1 MKKDAFVFVVCGE
14 RHAARLNTSLKFLK
28 KFSRRDIIV
37 VKNRA
42 SLKLDCDQVIT
53 PKVPAGLDHHQ
64 ASIFLK
70 TSLHK
75 TLAREPRRFCYLD
88 NDVVAVDHRVDTIF
102 DQARGPVSFAADH
115 CSLRQFSRH
124 AVNCHCSSPECE
136 HLHAAIQEKFGVK
149 ITPKTWQHW
158 NGGVFVFDEASAGFM
173 ERWHQNTLSIFQD
186 PYWQV
191 RDQGSLV
198 ATVWQ
203 LGLQNHPLLPR
214 DFNFIVDPLDR
225 VPRARRATVQ
235 ARELFPNESY
245 ALRNGTSNGTAKP
258 HPAFLHFINGG
269 VGKRGWKNW
278 DDAESL
284 LDAKVSRPAPAGHG
298 AKPKAQRAKT
308 KPAPTVRPLSADNR
322 IVHGLWI
329 GPTLSKMELLTI
341 KSFLR
346 HGHEFHLWVYDKI
359 QTPLPKEVVLQDA
372 NKIIPRKR
380 IIKKADTDLECGV
393 GKGSFSSP
401 FSDLFRYK
409 LLYEKGGYWVDMD
422 VTCLRPLNF
431 KEPYVFRPHRVGVV
445 GNIMKCPPRSRLMK
459 TVYAR
464 VARQA
469 DEHSEWLM
477 PNRVLSEMIRKL
489 RLTRYIQSGVWNE
502 ESWWG
507 QVRPFALGE
516 DPLPSGWMAIHW
528 INEFWRALK
537 QHGGFY
543 RGKRLFDV
551 VPEKENPKP
560 GSALAKLY
568 AEYGLE
574 TSANGNG
581 THGAPARQ
589 NLVMPLNQPAPR
601 QPAAPQFLMASHI
614 NILLPSLARGG
625 AERIVL
631 ETLAGLQRRNASAKL
646 FVLHEIR
653 PSYSLGNQANVQVFH
668 LSQAAMPAKLHTVA
682 AEVLASPEPLVY
694 THMIKAELLRPLWER
709 GVKTVPVIHNSRHA
723 WQDLPAAFDHPNIPF
738 VAAVSEAVAEQL
750 REDGCPRPV
759 VVVRHELQR
768 WFTPEEQQ
776 ESRRQIRERHGI
788 TNNTLVIGMVGA
800 FKAQKAYTRAVR
812 VLAQIRKIRPV
823 KLMILGAWDHEW
835 GHGRLAYTATCRLAL
850 ELNVVTDFLALGPVQ
865 DAERYYAA
873 FDVFLNTSAFEGLSV
888 ALLEAIQTGCPIVTA
903 DAGGNAEILPERA
916 ILVQDSSDISAYVA
930 GIAQLLKNSSRTLV
944 PKPNDFDLVPRL
956 WCLLGK
962 YGRDRDISRPAANR
976 SGTLFLTENLNIGGA
991 QRSLMNLLCSF
1002 PRTDQAWL
1010 CVLETI
1016 YGQGYL
1022 DVLEKNG
1029 IPVFSVYNS
1038 TDYLDR
1044 LERLLCLIERLNVR
1058 NVCFWN
1064 VEPRIKLLLAKIL
1077 PPESVRLIEVS
1088 PGPALFAEMERTRA
1102 FQRRISFRAAD
1113 YWARLDHFV
1122 AKYQDGAP
1130 PGMRV
1135 DGRKIVVIPNGVPTP
1150 PPIEGQARPLPP
1162 GADANLVIGTAC
1174 RIMPGKR
1181 IDFLIDMM
1189 AELNTNLPGATL
1201 IIVGGIDPRHADYW
1215 PLLVERL
1222 RSKQVTNIHFV
1233 GPHAD
1238 VAPFLRLFK
1247 VFVMVADQHG
1257 CPNASLEAMAVG
1269 LPVVANSVGGTAEQ
1283 VRHGVNGF
1291 LVSGDDP
1298 REMAGQVL
1306 HLLVDRALHRR
1317 FSATA
1322 RATAAKDFPMDR
1334 MTRRYHQLLTK
1345 PTRKVLAKP
1354 ASPRMRSLALK
1365 RHSKPKGV
1373 GRGLS
1378 PTRRT

>member
-14 RHAARLNTSLKFLK
+14 RHAARLNLTLKFLK
-28 KFSRRDIIV
+28 KFSRCDIMV

-75 TLAREPRRFCYLD
+75 ILARERRRFCYLD
-88 NDVVAVDHRVDTIF
+88 NDVIAVDHRVDTIF

-124 AVNCHCSSPECE
+124 AVNCHCTGRECE
-136 HLHAAIQEKFGVK
+136 HLHEAIRKMFGVK

-158 NGGVFVFDEASAGFM
+158 NGGVFVFDEAAAEFM
-173 ERWHQNTLSIFQD
+173 ELWHRNTLRVFKD
-186 PYWQV
+186 PYWQI
-191 RDQGSLV
+191 RDQGSLA

-225 VPRARRATVQ
+225 VPRAKRDTVQ

-245 ALRNGTSNGTAKP
+245 ALHNGTAKP

-278 DDAESL
+278 DDVEQL
-284 LDAKVSRPAPAGHG
+284 LAAKVSRPAPAANG

-308 KPAPTVRPLSADNR
+308 KTPQSAHLLSADNR

-341 KSFLR
+341 HSFVR

-359 QTPLPKEVVLQDA
+359 QTPLPKGVILQDA
-372 NKIIPRKR
+372 NKIIPRNR
-380 IIKKADTDLECGV
+380 IFRKADTDSETGV
-393 GKGSFSSP
+393 GKGSCSP

-422 VTCLRPLNF
+422 VTCLRPFNF

-445 GNIMKCPPRSRLMK
+445 GNIMKCPPHSRLMK
-459 TVYAR
+459 ILYQK
-464 VARQA
+464 VARRL
-469 DEHSEWLM
+469 DDHSEWLM
-477 PNRVLSEMIRKL
+477 TNRLLSETIKQV
-489 RLTRYIQSGVWNE
+489 RLTRYIRAGIWNE
-502 ESWWG
+502 ESWWD
-507 QVRPFALGE
+507 VIRPLALG
-516 DPLPSGWMAIHW
+516 DTRIPPDWFAIHW

-537 QHGGFY
+537 QQGGFY

-551 VPEKENPKP
+551 VPEKENPKA
-560 GSALAKLY
+560 GSALAHLY
-568 AEYGLE
+568 AEYGLA
-574 TSANGNG
+574 TSAHGNSANG
-581 THGAPARQ
+581 ASAKQ
-589 NLVMPLNQPAPR
+589 NLEMPLNKPAPR
-601 QPAAPQFLMASHI
+601 QPATPQFLMTSHI

-625 AERIVL
+625 AERSVL

-646 FVLHEIR
+646 FVLHGVR
-653 PSYSLGNQANVQVFH
+653 PSYAFNNTANVQVFR
-668 LSQAAMPAKLHTVA
+668 LNQADLPAKLHTVA

-694 THMIKAELLRPLWER
+694 THMIKAEFLRHLWER
-709 GVKTVPVIHNSRHA
+709 GVKTVPVIQNARPS
-723 WQDLPAAFDHPNIPF
+723 WQDSPAAFNHPYVPF
-738 VAAVSEAVAEQL
+738 VVAVSEAVAEQL
-750 REDGCPRPV
+750 REDQCPRPV
-759 VVVRHELQR
+759 VVMRHELQR

-776 ESRRQIRERHGI
+776 ENRRLIRERHGI
-788 TNNTLVIGMVGA
+788 AEDTLVLGMVGE

-812 VLAQIRKIRPV
+812 VLAQIRRIRPV
-823 KLMILGAWDHEW
+823 KLMILGGWDHEW
-835 GHGRLAYTATCRLAL
+835 GHGRHAYAATCRLAL
-850 ELNVVTDFLALGPVQ
+850 ELDVITDLLTLGPVP

-888 ALLEAIQTGCPIVTA
+888 ALQEAIQTGCPIVTA

-916 ILVQDSSDISAYVA
+916 VLVQDSSDIFAYVG
-930 GIAQLLKNSSRTLV
+930 GIAQVLKNNSRVLA

-956 WCLLGK
+956 WCLLGR
-962 YGRDRDISRPAANR
+962 YGRGNAISHPAANR
-976 SGTLFLTENLNIGGA
+976 TGTLFLTENLNIGGA
-991 QRSLMNLLCSF
+991 QRSLMNLLCSL
-1002 PRTDQAWL
+1002 PRADQSWL
-1010 CVLETI
+1010 CVLDTI

-1029 IPVFSVYNS
+1029 VPVFSTHNS
-1038 TDYLDR
+1038 SDYLDR
-1044 LERLLCLIERLNVR
+1044 MERVLCLIERLNVR

-1077 PPESVRLIEVS
+1077 PLGSVRLIDVS
-1088 PGPALFAEMERTRA
+1088 PGPALFVEMERTHA

-1113 YWARLDHFV
+1113 YWTRLDHFV
-1122 AKYQDGAP
+1122 AKYKDGAP
-1130 PGMRV
+1130 PGLRA
-1135 DGRKIVVIPNGVPTP
+1135 DGRKIVVIPNGVPAP
-1150 PPIEGQARPLPP
+1150 PPVKGPAPSLPP
-1162 GADANLVIGTAC
+1162 GADPRLVIGTAC

-1189 AELNTNLPGATL
+1189 AELNASLPGTAL
-1201 IIVGGIDPRHADYW
+1201 VIVGGVDPRHADYW
-1215 PLLVERL
+1215 PQLLDRL
-1222 RSKQVTNIHFV
+1222 HAKQVTNLHFA
-1233 GPHAD
+1233 GPHSE
-1238 VAPFLRLFK
+1238 VTPFLRLFK
-1247 VFVMVADQHG
+1247 IFVMLADQPG

-1269 LPVVANSVGGTAEQ
+1269 LPVIANSAGGTAEQ

-1291 LVSGDDP
+1291 LVTGDDP
-1298 REMAGQVL
+1298 KEMARHVR
-1306 HLLVDRALHRR
+1306 HLLVKKAVRRR
-1317 FSATA
+1317 FSMAA
-1322 RATAAKDFPMDR
+1322 RATAEKDFPMDL
-1334 MTRRYHQLLTK
+1334 MTRRYRQLLASS
-1345 PTRKVLAKP
+1345 PTRKIFAAP
-1354 ASPRMRSLALK
+1354 ASPRMRSLAKK
-1365 RHSKPKGV
+1365 RLSKSSIVNK
-1373 GRGLS
+1373 R
-1378 PTRRT
+1378 

>member
-14 RHAARLNTSLKFLK
+14 RHAARLNLTLKFLK
-28 KFSRRDIIV
+28 KFSQRDIIV

-75 TLAREPRRFCYLD
+75 TLARERRRFCYLD
-88 NDVVAVDHRVDTIF
+88 NDVIAVDPRVDTIF

-115 CSLRQFSRH
+115 CHLGEFSRH
-124 AVNCHCSSPECE
+124 AVNCHCTGRECE
-136 HLHAAIQEKFGVK
+136 HLHAAIHKMFGVK

-158 NGGVFVFDEASAGFM
+158 NGGVFVFDEASAEFM
-173 ERWHQNTLSIFQD
+173 ELWHRNTLSVFKD

-198 ATVWQ
+198 STVWQ

-225 VPRARRATVQ
+225 VPRARRDTVQ
-235 ARELFPNESY
+235 ARDLFPNETY
-245 ALRNGTSNGTAKP
+245 ALRSATSNGTAKP

-278 DDAESL
+278 DDVEQL
-284 LDAKVSRPAPAGHG
+284 LAAKVSRPAQVTHAVKAKVKRAP
-298 AKPKAQRAKT
+298 AKPS
-308 KPAPTVRPLSADNR
+308 PTDHALSADNR

-372 NKIIPRKR
+372 NKIIPRSR
-380 IIKKADTDLECGV
+380 IFRKADTDTETGV
-393 GKGSFSSP
+393 GKGSCSP

-409 LLYEKGGYWVDMD
+409 LLYQKGGYWVDMD
-422 VTCLRPLNF
+422 VTCLRPFNF

-459 TVYAR
+459 ILYQK
-464 VARQA
+464 VARRLN
-469 DEHSEWLM
+469 DHSEWLM
-477 PNRVLSEMIRKL
+477 TNRLLSETIQQVH
-489 RLTRYIQSGVWNE
+489 LTRYIRTGIWNE
-502 ESWWG
+502 ESWWD
-507 QVRPFALGE
+507 VIRPLALG
-516 DPLPSGWMAIHW
+516 DTPIPPGWFGIHW

-537 QHGGFY
+537 QQGGFY

-568 AEYGLE
+568 AEYGL
-574 TSANGNG
+574 TTASTNGSSANG
-581 THGAPARQ
+581 APAKQ
-589 NLVMPLNQPAPR
+589 NLEIPLNQPAPR
-601 QPAAPQFLMASHI
+601 QPVTPQFLMPSHI

-625 AERIVL
+625 AERSVL
-631 ETLAGLQRRNASAKL
+631 ETLTGLQRRNSSAKL
-646 FVLHEIR
+646 FVLYGIH
-653 PSYSLGNQANVQVFH
+653 PSYAFNSTANVQVFR
-668 LSQAAMPAKLHTVA
+668 LNQSDLQVRLHTVA
-682 AEVLASPEPLVY
+682 AEVLASPEPLVF
-694 THMIKAELLRPLWER
+694 THMIKAEFLRPLWER
-709 GVKTVPVIHNSRHA
+709 GVKTVPVIQNARPA
-723 WQDLPAAFDHPNIPF
+723 WQDSPAAFDHPNVPF
-738 VAAVSEAVAEQL
+738 VVAVSEAVAEQL
-750 REDGCPRPV
+750 REDQCPCPV
-759 VVVRHELQR
+759 VVMRHELQR

-776 ESRRQIRERHGI
+776 ENRRIIRERHGI
-788 TNNTLVIGMVGA
+788 ANDTLVIGMVGA

-823 KLMILGAWDHEW
+823 KLMILGSWDHEW
-835 GHGRLAYTATCRLAL
+835 GHGRHAYAATCRLAL
-850 ELNVVTDFLALGPVQ
+850 EMNVITDLLTLGPVP

-873 FDVFLNTSAFEGLSV
+873 FDVFLNTSAYEGLSV
-888 ALLEAIQTGCPIVTA
+888 ALQEAIQTGCPIVTA

-916 ILVQDSSDISAYVA
+916 VLIQDSSDISAYVA
-930 GIAQLLKNSSRTLV
+930 AIAQLLKSSARTLV
-944 PKPNDFDLVPRL
+944 QKPNDFDLVPRL
-956 WCLLGK
+956 WCLLGR
-962 YGRDRDISRPAANR
+962 YGRVHDSSRPAAKR
-976 SGTLFLTENLNIGGA
+976 AGTLFLTENLNIGGA
-991 QRSLMNLLCSF
+991 QRSLMNLLCSL

-1022 DVLEKNG
+1022 DVLEKSG
-1029 IPVFSVYNS
+1029 VPVFSVHNS

-1064 VEPRIKLLLAKIL
+1064 VEPRLKLLLAKIL
-1077 PPESVRLIEVS
+1077 PPASVRLIDVS

-1102 FQRRISFRAAD
+1102 FQRRISFRAVD

-1130 PGMRV
+1130 PGLRA
-1135 DGRKIVVIPNGVPTP
+1135 DGRKVVVIPNGVPAP
-1150 PPIEGQARPLPP
+1150 LPAESKAAPLPP
-1162 GADANLVIGTAC
+1162 GADPHLVIGTAC

-1181 IDFLIDMM
+1181 IDFLIDIM
-1189 AELNTNLPGATL
+1189 AELNAILPGATL
-1201 IIVGGIDPRHADYW
+1201 IIVGGVDPRHADYW
-1215 PLLVERL
+1215 PQLVARL
-1222 RSKQVTNIHFV
+1222 RSKQVANIHFV
-1233 GPHAD
+1233 GPHSN
-1238 VAPFLRLFK
+1238 VTPFLRLFK
-1247 VFVMVADQHG
+1247 AFVMLSDQHG
-1257 CPNASLEAMAVG
+1257 CPNASLEAMAMG
-1269 LPVVANSVGGTAEQ
+1269 LPVIANSAGGTAEQ

-1291 LVSGDDP
+1291 LVTGEDP
-1298 REMAGQVL
+1298 KEMAQHVR
-1306 HLLVDRALHRR
+1306 HLLVDQVIHRR
-1317 FSATA
+1317 FSAAA
-1322 RATAAKDFPMDR
+1322 RATAAKDFPMDL
-1334 MTRRYHQLLTK
+1334 MTRRYRQLLEGS
-1345 PTRKVLAKP
+1345 TRKISATP
-1354 ASPRMRSLALK
+1354 AVPRMRTPALK
-1365 RHSKPKGV
+1365 TTRRHS
-1373 GRGLS
+1373 RS
-1378 PTRRT
+1378 PIVNKR